1 MSTMLLWY
9 VSYGSNLNSARFGCY
24 LYGGRPDGARRVYP
38 GCRDRTPP
46 ARTEPAWLAGAVYFA
61 CESPTWTGGIAFL
74 DTSVTTT
81 AAARAYLISAGQ
93 FADVVAQEMRR
104 EPDGDLD
111 LTEVLDT
118 GRQRLG
124 DGRYETLVQVG
135 AMAGH
140 PMLTFTAPWS
150 MSDVDGRRPAPA
162 YLRMIGR
169 GLVEAHGWDAGRAAS
184 YLVALSGVRGA
195 WTAEDIVTLLSR

>member
-1 MSTMLLWY
+1 MLLWY

-24 LYGGRPDGARRVYP
+24 LYGGQPDGARRVYP

-46 ARTEPAWLAGAVYFA
+46 ARTEPAWLGGAVYFA
-61 CESPTWTGGIAFL
+61 SESPTWTGGIAFL

-81 AAARAYLISAGQ
+81 AAARAYLITAGQ

-104 EPDGDLD
+104 EPAGDLD
-111 LTEVLDT
+111 LTEVLDS

-135 AMAGH
+135 SLAGH

-150 MSDVDGRRPAPA
+150 MSDVDSRAPAPA
-162 YLRMIGR
+162 YLRMVGR
-169 GLVEAHGWDAGRAAS
+169 GLMEAHRWDADRATT
-184 YLVALSGVRGA
+184 YLAALTGVRDT
-195 WTAEDIVTLLSR
+195 WPYDDIAALLSA